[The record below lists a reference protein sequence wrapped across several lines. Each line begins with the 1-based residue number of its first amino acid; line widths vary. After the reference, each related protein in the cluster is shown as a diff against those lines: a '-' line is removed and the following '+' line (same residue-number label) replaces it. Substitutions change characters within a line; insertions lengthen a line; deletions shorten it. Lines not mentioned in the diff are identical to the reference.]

1 MIPFLSVSHDAAEGE
16 DGRRRSSSFLTKR
29 DRNILFFIAVPIL
42 GTMLYIGLRYVV
54 RHGEKTRCA
63 SNFGAMST
71 ALNLYQNEWDNQFPP
86 AYMTGPNLEP
96 VTAPNKD
103 GVSTVP
109 YPEGKPYTWVSLL
122 KEYMTVRNNFQCRSA
137 TNEENVLNADSGS
150 GNIVSSYGL
159 YVGIAGRPLLM
170 ISRPGDVIAIGETS
184 NMGALS
190 TLDPHP
196 FLDSSGKIVPVDGF
210 MIGYDSGN
218 YEFDPGLTKTVT
230 RLAFPDTKNGKF
242 SKLGPTRHD
251 GGNHFLF
258 ADGHLGV
265 LNPNAAKVRFLN
277 DEIVGMWANDRVRI
291 PGRAEGRSGRR

>member
-1 MIPFLSVSHDAAEGE
+1 
-16 DGRRRSSSFLTKR
+16 
-29 DRNILFFIAVPIL
+29 
-42 GTMLYIGLRYVV
+42 
-54 RHGEKTRCA
+54 
-63 SNFGAMST
+63 
-71 ALNLYQNEWDNQFPP
+71 
-86 AYMTGPNLEP
+86 
-96 VTAPNKD
+96 
-103 GVSTVP
+103 
-109 YPEGKPYTWVSLL
+109 
-122 KEYMTVRNNFQCRSA
+122 
-137 TNEENVLNADSGS
+137 
-150 GNIVSSYGL
+150 
-159 YVGIAGRPLLM
+159 
-170 ISRPGDVIAIGETS
+170 
-184 NMGALS
+184 
-190 TLDPHP
+190 
-196 FLDSSGKIVPVDGF
+196 